1 MHANFREKTIA
12 AIDLGSQTFR
22 VAVVRIVDNRPQVL
36 ASELKN
42 VRLGQGLSANGR
54 LNENAI
60 KRGIETL
67 RDFRNV
73 FNKFRVSDVIAC
85 GTAALRNAA
94 NAGEF
99 LDLAGAEGFNIKI
112 LSGDE
117 EAFMSVMGV
126 RTSLP
131 DISAPFLVVDVG
143 GGSSEVVLAT
153 SNKTLFNWS
162 LNIGAV
168 NLTEEFIRTDPP
180 LPGELEK
187 LGFHIRQKLSD
198 LPAKLPEF
206 PKTVVGVGG
215 TATTLAAMALGMKK
229 YDPRRIRGYALGS
242 QELDKLWNFL
252 TGMKIHTRRSISG
265 LESRRAD
272 IILSGIAIFRDIL
285 HITEFKEL
293 TVSDGGL
300 LLGLLTSLIE
310 KESYNHAEPPNTKG
324 LYL

>member
-131 DISAPFLVVDVG
+131 DISAPFLVVD
-143 GGSSEVVLAT
+143 
-153 SNKTLFNWS
+153 
-162 LNIGAV
+162 
-168 NLTEEFIRTDPP
+168 
-180 LPGELEK
+180 
-187 LGFHIRQKLSD
+187 
-198 LPAKLPEF
+198 
-206 PKTVVGVGG
+206 
-215 TATTLAAMALGMKK
+215 
-229 YDPRRIRGYALGS
+229 
-242 QELDKLWNFL
+242 
-252 TGMKIHTRRSISG
+252 
-265 LESRRAD
+265 
-272 IILSGIAIFRDIL
+272 
-285 HITEFKEL
+285 
-293 TVSDGGL
+293 
-300 LLGLLTSLIE
+300 
-310 KESYNHAEPPNTKG
+310 
-324 LYL
+324 